1 MKFKNG
7 MVGYKQL
14 KLDGNTT
21 SEWNFFLFSM
31 SSFAPKR

>member
-21 SEWNFFLFSM
+21 SEWNLFSM